1 MQNLE
6 PSLSSASNLDESFSN
21 FGLKD
26 LFTKKAISAALLTGT
41 PVGAFYEAKNQ
52 DAIKAQNEARDL
64 ALAAGHAQNMLA
76 NVQANANVTVGEAE
90 NKISEYNQATSTLK
104 TQQAKLSS
112 TKNIILWSIVSA
124 GVLAMGVTAY
134 FIFIKKSN

>member
-1 MQNLE
+1 MKNLE
-6 PSLSSASNLDESFSN
+6 PSLSSASILDESFSN

-52 DAIKAQNEARDL
+52 DAIKAQDEARNL
-64 ALAAGHAQNMLA
+64 ALTAGQAQNMLA

-90 NKISEYNQATSTLK
+90 NKIVEFNQATSTLK
-104 TQQAKLSS
+104 TQQAKLAS
-112 TKNIILWSIVSA
+112 TKNIILWSVVGS
-124 GVLAMGVTAY
+124 GVLALGITAY
-134 FIFIKKSN
+134 FIFK